1 MATGSYMTPIYSRS
15 QSEVLGD
22 LHRLTKS
29 NSQILEVESI
39 PDASNLSEEDQR
51 VEKFYL
57 DHTRRN
63 RDGRYVVS
71 LPFKNNNALG
81 DSKVQAKRRF
91 FSLEKRLQ
99 ANPELRDRYVKF
111 MQDYEH
117 LGHMQLVLNSE
128 LSKPSSKCFYLPH
141 FGVVREQSET
151 TKLRVVFDASAKT
164 DSNLSLN
171 DILHTGPKTIQQLA
185 EEEIKKFPKASKVAL
200 EDFYVDD
207 LITGTNSKEDA
218 KKLVSQVIELMKKG
232 GFPIRKWASNESSVL
247 ESLPTE
253 LRSSSGSLHIEEDHL
268 MKILG
273 IIWNSKEDTFRI
285 NVSPPNEVRPKLK

>member
-1 MATGSYMTPIYSRS
+1 MSLINCHA
-15 QSEVLGD
+15 LLD
-22 LHRLTKS
+22 LQ
-29 NSQILEVESI
+29 NQIAKFWEVESI

-71 LPFKNNNALG
+71 LPFKNDNALG

-117 LGHMQLVLNSE
+117 LGHMQLVPNSE

-141 FGVVREQSET
+141 FGVIRNRARLQSY
-151 TKLRVVFDASAKT
+151 
-164 DSNLSLN
+164 
-171 DILHTGPKTIQQLA
+171 G
-185 EEEIKKFPKASKVAL
+185 
-200 EDFYVDD
+200 
-207 LITGTNSKEDA
+207 
-218 KKLVSQVIELMKKG
+218 
-232 GFPIRKWASNESSVL
+232 
-247 ESLPTE
+247 
-253 LRSSSGSLHIEEDHL
+253 
-268 MKILG
+268 
-273 IIWNSKEDTFRI
+273 
-285 NVSPPNEVRPKLK
+285 